1 MIDEL
6 KRILKNST
14 DDEVKSLLYQT
25 LLRINMLEEADQY
38 TEGQFVA
45 DLKKTYNDFLNYKK
59 TKLM

>member
-14 DDEVKSLLYQT
+14 DDEVKSLLFQT